1 MHMNAVIID
10 DEESGRETL
19 QHLLARFCAD
29 VTVVATADSPDNGIA
44 AIKQHNPDLVFL
56 DVEMPGGTGF
66 TVLEAF
72 PQLSFHVIFVTAYQH
87 YAMKAIKFSALDYL
101 LKPVDVQELQ
111 KAVGKATQHKQQQ
124 VTVVSK
130 PHADSIA
137 VPVEDGLIFLNPA
150 DILRCESD
158 SNYTQCFL
166 LSGQKLLVSRTLKE
180 FDELL
185 SPHDFMRVHNSHLV
199 NLRCVNRYVR
209 GKGGYAVM
217 KDGSEIEVS
226 PRKRDEFLECFA
238 RL

>member
-1 MHMNAVIID
+1 MKAIIID

-19 QHLLARFCAD
+19 RQLLERFCPE
-29 VTVVATADSPDNGIA
+29 VQIIATADSPTNGIA
-44 AIKQHNPDLVFL
+44 AIQEHTPDLVFL

-72 PQLSFHVIFVTAYQH
+72 PTLHFHVVFVTAYQH

-111 KAVGKATQHKQQQ
+111 KAVNKAAQ
-124 VTVVSK
+124 VQSPQNLTMISK
-130 PHADSIA
+130 PHADSVA
-137 VPVEDGLIFLNPA
+137 VPVEDGLVFLQPA

-158 SNYTQCFL
+158 SNYTRCFL
-166 LSGQKLLVSRTLKE
+166 IGGQKMLVSRTLKE
-180 FDELL
+180 FEELL
-185 SPHDFMRVHNSHLV
+185 SPHDFLRVHNSHLI
-199 NLRCVNRYVR
+199 NLRCVTRYVR

-217 KDGSEIEVS
+217 RDGSEIEVS